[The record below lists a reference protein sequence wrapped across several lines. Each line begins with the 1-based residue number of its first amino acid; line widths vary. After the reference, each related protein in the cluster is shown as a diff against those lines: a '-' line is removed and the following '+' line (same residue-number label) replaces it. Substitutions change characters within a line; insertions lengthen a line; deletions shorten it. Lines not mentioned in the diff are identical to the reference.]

1 MRTLWQKILLLS
13 VSLVLSGCFSFGGGE
28 AEDYDSQPRL
38 YIVEADRGNVAAQF
52 AKDRV
57 LLVKPIRVAPYFRQA
72 TIMFRVGDNQYE
84 PQPPH
89 ELLTDPQ
96 SMFTAQLQRWLAK
109 SGLFSKV
116 VTDENAP
123 HDLVL
128 ETGLTKLY
136 GDARPAYPPLAVV
149 EMQFFLSPAGADA
162 ESQLLFQTG
171 FRVDADID
179 ETRPSAVVTGW
190 KNGLEEILATLEM
203 DLSDYFDKAGSP

>member
-1 MRTLWQKILLLS
+1 MRNHTQKIFLLFLS
-13 VSLVLSGCFSFGGGE
+13 MLLAGCFSLGGGE
-28 AEDYDSQPRL
+28 AEDYESQPRL
-38 YIVEADRGNVAAQF
+38 YIVEADRGNVAPDF
-52 AKDRV
+52 ANDRV
-57 LLVKPIRVAPYFRQA
+57 LLVKPVRVAPYFREP
-72 TIMFRVGDNQYE
+72 TIMFRVGDNQFE

-89 ELLTDPQ
+89 ELLTNPQ
-96 SMFTAQLQRWLAK
+96 SMFTAQIERWLSK

-116 VTDENAP
+116 VTDESQP

-128 ETGLTKLY
+128 ETGLTKLF

-149 EMQFFLSPAGADA
+149 EMQFFLSPAGVDA
-162 ESQLLFQTG
+162 ESKMLFQTG

-179 ETRPSAVVTGW
+179 ETRPSEVVTGW

>member
-1 MRTLWQKILLLS
+1 MRFHTQKIFLLFLS
-13 VSLVLSGCFSFGGGE
+13 MLLAGCFGFGGGE
-28 AEDYDSQPRL
+28 SEDYDAQPRL
-38 YIVEADRGNVAAQF
+38 YIVEADRGNVAPQF

-57 LLVKPIRVAPYFRQA
+57 LLVKPIRVAPYFRQP
-72 TIMFRVGDNQYE
+72 TVMFRVGDNQYE

-89 ELLTDPQ
+89 ELLTNPQ
-96 SMFTAQLQRWLAK
+96 AMFTAQLERWLSK

-136 GDARPAYPPLAVV
+136 GDARPAYPPLAVL

-162 ESQLLFQTG
+162 ESKLLFQTG

-179 ETRPSAVVTGW
+179 ETRPSEVVTGW
-190 KNGLEEILATLEM
+190 KNGLEEILATLEL
-203 DLSDYFDKAGSP
+203 DLSGYFDKAGSP

>member
-1 MRTLWQKILLLS
+1 MRNHSQKILLLFL
-13 VSLVLSGCFSFGGGE
+13 SLLLAGCFSFGGGE
-28 AEDYDSQPRL
+28 ADDFDSQPRL
-38 YIVEADRGNVAAQF
+38 YIVEADRGNVAPQF

-57 LLVKPIRVAPYFRQA
+57 LLIKPIRVAPYFREPV
-72 TIMFRVGDNQYE
+72 IMFRVGDNQYA

-89 ELLTDPQ
+89 ELLTHPQ
-96 SMFTAQLQRWLAK
+96 AMFTAQVERWLAK

-116 VTDENAP
+116 VTDEAEP

-149 EMQFFLSPAGADA
+149 EMQFFLSPAGVDAD
-162 ESQLLFQTG
+162 SKMLFQTG

-179 ETRPSAVVTGW
+179 ETRPSEVVIGW
-190 KNGLEEILATLEM
+190 KNGLEEILATLEL
-203 DLSDYFDKAGSP
+203 DLSDYFAKAGSP